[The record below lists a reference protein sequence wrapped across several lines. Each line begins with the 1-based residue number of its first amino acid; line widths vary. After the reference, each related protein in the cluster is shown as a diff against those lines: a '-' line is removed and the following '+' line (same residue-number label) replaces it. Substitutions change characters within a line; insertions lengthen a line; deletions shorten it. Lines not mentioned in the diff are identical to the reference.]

1 MRLGCLV
8 LHGLTSSLAT
18 VDGLVPYLRARE
30 LPYRLPL
37 LRGHGATPD
46 ALRGVTWRGWHDD
59 AARALDDLLGECE
72 RAVVIGLSM
81 GGVVALHLAAERP
94 ERLAGVAAI
103 APALRLA
110 GTARDQLRVGLA
122 AAANRFIAVDPRNAY
137 LDADLAAASTN
148 YPRAPARTVLS
159 LVSYGRMVERL
170 LPRVRVPLLVVY
182 TPRDR
187 VVDPAAIRSAFD
199 CAGTPPDDKQL
210 VAVDGSGHEMMQ
222 DREREAVFDAIM
234 AFVNQ
239 VRSRAVAAAE

>member
-94 ERLAGVAAI
+94 ERLAGVAVV
-103 APALRLA
+103 APALKLA

-122 AAANRFIAVDPRNAY
+122 AA
-137 LDADLAAASTN
+137 
-148 YPRAPARTVLS
+148 
-159 LVSYGRMVERL
+159 
-170 LPRVRVPLLVVY
+170 
-182 TPRDR
+182 
-187 VVDPAAIRSAFD
+187 
-199 CAGTPPDDKQL
+199 DKRL

-222 DREREAVFDAIM
+222 DREREAVFAAIM
-234 AFVNQ
+234 AFVDQ
-239 VRSRAVAAAE
+239 VRSRAVAAVE